1 VNGWNPASQKVLTKA
16 GFQLEGRERCVVFKD
31 GRFTDLV
38 VFGLLRPEDLRSD
51 EYKAAMTLY
60 DQQVEALSSKSS

>member
-1 VNGWNPASQKVLTKA
+1 
-16 GFQLEGRERCVVFKD
+16 VVFKD

-51 EYKAAMTLY
+51 EDKAAMTLY